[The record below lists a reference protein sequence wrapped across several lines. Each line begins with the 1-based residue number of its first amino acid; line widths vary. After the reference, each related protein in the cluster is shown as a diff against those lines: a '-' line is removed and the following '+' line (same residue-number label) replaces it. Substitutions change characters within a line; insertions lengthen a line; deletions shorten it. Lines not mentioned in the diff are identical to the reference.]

1 MKTFLKYTFL
11 LAFVFGG
18 WVLAASSL
26 HVVRAPGKDLWGYMP
41 VKIRLVPKTN
51 LSFHETWVD
60 LTKWNSADIA
70 LHEGFE
76 KRLSQAGKQD
86 WLNEV
91 RLRPAPAPAAQAPA
105 PVPAPVV
112 EKTTPAAEKG
122 VTSDAQS
129 DKPKATQGTTPAKTS
144 DQPSRP
150 TSIFDFSR

>member
-1 MKTFLKYTFL
+1 MKKFLKWTFL

-26 HVVRAPGKDLWGYMP
+26 HIVRAPGKDLWGYMP

-51 LSFHETWVD
+51 LSFQETWVD

-112 EKTTPAAEKG
+112 EKAAATEK
-122 VTSDAQS
+122 VVKTEPQA
-129 DKPKATQGTTPAKTS
+129 DKPKSTQGTTPAKPS